1 VSIDPPPKRR
11 NKRAGA
17 DAQDQGTRRK
27 VIDAAIQCILEQGFY
42 RSSSNAIA
50 QTAGLSWGVIQY
62 YFGSRESL
70 MLAVLEEGTR
80 RLIEELSKA
89 NIDDTNLTD
98 RFEQY
103 FMILEGYYA
112 QPEYLA
118 FIQVLLNLS
127 HDPRTSAQALE
138 TMTNSAQAVDA
149 ELKRLTTKL
158 FVGTGIRGGPLREF
172 PFHVLRGL
180 ALSEVMIRT
189 LPYDTG
195 NLVRSVSAQRRM
207 LARAVSLLIQ
217 SETASGDEGRDG
229 AAGQA

>member
-1 VSIDPPPKRR
+1 VPKRPSD
-11 NKRAGA
+11 KSAAGRARE
-17 DAQDQGTRRK
+17 DQGTRRK

-42 RSSSNAIA
+42 RASSNAIA

-80 RLIEELSKA
+80 RLMAELSKA
-89 NIDDTNLTD
+89 DIDAVDMTD

-127 HDPRTSAQALE
+127 HDPRTSAQALQ
-138 TMTNSAQAVDA
+138 TMTESSRAIDA
-149 ELKRLTTKL
+149 ELRRLTTKL
-158 FVGTGIRGGPLREF
+158 FVGTGIRRGALREF

-207 LARAVSLLIQ
+207 LAKAVSLLIE
-217 SETASGDEGRDG
+217 SETGERSGLPDQD
-229 AAGQA
+229 

>member
-1 VSIDPPPKRR
+1 VCPSPSPKRPTD
-11 NKRAGA
+11 KSAGGRARE
-17 DAQDQGTRRK
+17 DQGTRRK

-42 RSSSNAIA
+42 RASSNAIA

-70 MLAVLEEGTR
+70 MLAVLEEGSR
-80 RLIEELSKA
+80 RLMEDLSKA
-89 NIDDTNLTD
+89 DIDAVDMTD

-127 HDPRTSAQALE
+127 HDPRTSAQALQ
-138 TMTNSAQAVDA
+138 TMTESSQAIDA
-149 ELKRLTTKL
+149 ELRRLTTKL
-158 FVGTGIRGGPLREF
+158 FVGTGIRRGALREF

-207 LARAVSLLIQ
+207 LAKAVSLLIE
-217 SETASGDEGRDG
+217 SETASGG
-229 AAGQA
+229 APDQVER